1 MLKFKPWEI
10 ALQVSLLLQFFT
22 AAVDAET
29 LVFSCEFNETV
40 RSALVYELISSHT
53 LRQAIFTL
61 QLIFAYQRISSCYFI
76 AITVTIEMTLTISL
90 YSLQRCKFSHA
101 RVSTFHRQLHQSL
114 MSILLVLA
122 VFLHFYQIR
131 SFRSSS
137 LSHHCNSLSLSILH
151 LRKIMDF
158 ANVACLRHFVNE

>member
-1 MLKFKPWEI
+1 M
-10 ALQVSLLLQFFT
+10 SLLLQFFT

-40 RSALVYELISSHT
+40 RSAPVYELISSHT

-90 YSLQRCKFSHA
+90 YSL
-101 RVSTFHRQLHQSL
+101 
-114 MSILLVLA
+114 
-122 VFLHFYQIR
+122 
-131 SFRSSS
+131 
-137 LSHHCNSLSLSILH
+137 
-151 LRKIMDF
+151 
-158 ANVACLRHFVNE
+158 